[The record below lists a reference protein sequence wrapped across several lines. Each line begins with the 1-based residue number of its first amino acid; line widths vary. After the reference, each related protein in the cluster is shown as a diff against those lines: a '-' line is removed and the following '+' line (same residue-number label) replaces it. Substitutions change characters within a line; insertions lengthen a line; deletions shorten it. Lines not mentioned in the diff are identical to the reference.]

1 MTIGL
6 FGGTFDP
13 VHCGHLDVA
22 RAAREALSLDEV
34 WFVPARHPPH
44 RAEPA
49 VSAAHRFAM
58 LALATSDAQ
67 GLLVSDLEMD
77 APGPSYTVDTLDRL
91 EARRPHLAG
100 SLFFITGSDA
110 FRDIRT
116 WRSYRALLDRCH
128 FVVVSRSGL
137 PASAMR
143 ADLPEFSARML
154 DTPCTMP
161 SSPSIFLV
169 ESRTTAVSSTDVR
182 QALADGGT
190 SAGLV
195 PEPVASYAAKYG
207 LYQARGQRENAQE

>member
-1 MTIGL
+1 MRIGL

-13 VHCGHLDVA
+13 VHSGHLDVA
-22 RAAREALSLDEV
+22 RAAREALPLDEV

-58 LALATSDAQ
+58 LALATSGEH

-77 APGPSYTVDTLDRL
+77 VSGPSYTIDTLDRI
-91 EARRPHLAG
+91 EAQRPHLAG

-128 FVVVSRSGL
+128 FVVVSRPGL

-143 ADLPEFSARML
+143 ADLPEFSARMI
-154 DTPCTMP
+154 DTPCAMP
-161 SSPSIFLV
+161 SAPSIVLV
-169 ESRTTAVSSTDVR
+169 ESKTTAVSSTDVR
-182 QALADGGT
+182 RALAAGQT
-190 SAGLV
+190 SVGLV
-195 PEPVASYAAKYG
+195 PEPVASYAARHG
-207 LYQARGQRENAQE
+207 LYRARGQRENAQE